1 MVVGE
6 DELRVLFN
14 NCPRVGN
21 VVPRVVLQVL
31 FSVPSVGAEQVEH
44 VVVSWCFLVER
55 LVEVHVVIP
64 RPGTSAVLDGLVA
77 VGQVPRVVV
86 PVLGVL
92 SVVLLVLVDIL
103 VTRVA
108 DVFGR
113 EDSIGWC
120 WSWDSLRGYY

>member
-1 MVVGE
+1 MGE

-21 VVPRVVLQVL
+21 VVTRVILQVL
-31 FSVPSVGAEQVEH
+31 FGVSSVGAKQVEH

-77 VGQVPRVVV
+77 VGQVSRVVV

-92 SVVLLVLVDIL
+92 PVVLLVVVDIL
-103 VTRVA
+103 VARVA
-108 DVFGR
+108 DVFSR
-113 EDSIGWC
+113 EDRTGWC
-120 WSWDSLRGYY
+120 CSWDSLRGYY